1 MQTDRRAVV
10 VEDDHDIGDVICAL
24 LEQAGFD
31 VAVART
37 GAEALTLVS
46 ERRPDLVTL
55 DLSLPDIDGVE
66 VCRQIR
72 VTSDCYVIVI
82 SARTAEVDRL
92 VGLEVG
98 ADDYL
103 VKPFSMRELQARV
116 AALFRRPRTSD
127 LVSPATATAAG
138 SATAHAEI
146 AVQAPAPDPALDP
159 ATGVAYSPAHPLGCD
174 DLSLNTGSREVT
186 VSGQEVDL
194 TRTEFDLL
202 AHLVRNPGVVVAREE
217 LMRAVWSTEFVPDST
232 HVVDVHLANLRR
244 KLRRAAADNEWIRTI
259 RGVGFRYDPCCQ

>member
-1 MQTDRRAVV
+1 MQKDRKAVV

-31 VAVART
+31 VVVARSGT
-37 GAEALTLVS
+37 EALTLVG
-46 ERRPDLVTL
+46 EHQPDLVTL

-72 VTSDCYVIVI
+72 VVSDCYVIVI
-82 SARTAEVDRL
+82 SARTSEVDRL

-127 LVSPATATAAG
+127 LVSPAGTAAA
-138 SATAHAEI
+138 ATSTAETS
-146 AVQAPAPDPALDP
+146 VTVSVPEPALDP
-159 ATGVAYSPAHPLGCD
+159 VTGAAYPPAHPLGCD

-186 VSGQEVDL
+186 VSGEEVDL

-217 LMRAVWSTEFVPDST
+217 LMRAVWATEFVPDST

-244 KLRRAAADNEWIRTI
+244 KLRGVSADNQWIRTI
-259 RGVGFRYDPCCQ
+259 RGVGFRYDPCCP